1 MTSDTTRT
9 DELDHLLQDFDF
21 TAPYWDE
28 HFYDAQRVMRLECPH
43 LRSERYGGFWTLT
56 RYADV
61 VRVMTAPDEFSSDL
75 VATFHDAGPR
85 PSLWP
90 TETDDPLHRDLRRL
104 LNPYFMAKHLDQLTP
119 DLRKIAN
126 ALIDEFVADGR
137 CDAATDFASKFTQ
150 HAFFRYILNVPVSEL
165 DTVSGYV
172 EMVMR
177 GVDEATV
184 AQGFGSLALWSAATL
199 ARRAEE
205 PRQDDV
211 IDAVLHGTVLGRPL
225 TMEEQ
230 IWTLL
235 PVTLG
240 GLDTS
245 ATILGFG
252 IHQLALDPALQDR
265 VRDDSSVLTSA
276 IDEFL
281 RLGAPAPAVR
291 KLTKDVE
298 LGDTQLRAGE
308 KVLLAIW
315 SANRDDDEFE
325 NADVVD
331 LEREGRGNRHL
342 AFGIGPHRCLGSSL
356 ARLLIRV
363 GIEELLARVEDLR
376 LTEGATPQYHTS
388 EMRICHSVPLDFT
401 PR

>member
-21 TAPYWDE
+21 AAPYWDE
-28 HFYDAQRVMRLECPH
+28 HFYDTQRVMRAECPH
-43 LRSERYGGFWTLT
+43 LRSERYGGFWALT

-61 VRVMTAPDEFSSDL
+61 VRVMTAPDEFSSD
-75 VATFHDAGPR
+75 VPATFFAAER
-85 PSLWP
+85 PALWP
-90 TETDDPLHRDLRRL
+90 TETDDPLHRDIRRL
-104 LNPYFMAKHLDQLTP
+104 LNPYFMAKQLDLLTP
-119 DLRKIAN
+119 DLQSLAN
-126 ALIDEFVADGR
+126 GIIDEFVANGR
-137 CDAATDFASKFTQ
+137 CDAATDFAGTFAKHS
-150 HAFFRYILNVPVSEL
+150 FFRYILNTPLSEL

-172 EMVMR
+172 DMVMR
-177 GVDEATV
+177 GDDEATA

-205 PRQDDV
+205 PRRDDV
-211 IDAVLHGTVLGRPL
+211 IDALLHGTVLGRPL

-245 ATILGFG
+245 ATVLGFG
-252 IHQLALDPALQDR
+252 IHQLALQPALQER
-265 VRDDSSVLTSA
+265 VRDDSSALTAA

-291 KLTKDVE
+291 KLTKDIE
-298 LGDTQLRAGE
+298 LGGTQLRAGE

-325 NADVVD
+325 NADMVD
-331 LEREGRGNRHL
+331 LDREGRGNRHL

-363 GIEELLARVEDLR
+363 GIQELLARVEDLR
-376 LTEGATPQYHTS
+376 LTEGMTPQYRTS
-388 EMRICHSVPLDFT
+388 EMRICHSVPIDFT
-401 PR
+401 AR